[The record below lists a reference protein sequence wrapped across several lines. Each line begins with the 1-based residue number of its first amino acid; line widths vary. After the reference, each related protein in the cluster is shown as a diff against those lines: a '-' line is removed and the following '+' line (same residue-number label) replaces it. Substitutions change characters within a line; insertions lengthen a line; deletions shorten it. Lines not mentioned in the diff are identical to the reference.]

1 MVYFNAI
8 VLVSKNKKFLA
19 IKYTYLGLKRV
30 EAECRDSNDHVPC
43 NSYCHAEGLIKLN
56 RLIKFRLIKF

>member
-8 VLVSKNKKFLA
+8 VLVSKNTKFLA
-19 IKYTYLGLKRV
+19 IKYAYLGLKKV

-43 NSYCHAEGLIKLN
+43 NDILFVAKTSRPCTFSVFKLQ
-56 RLIKFRLIKF
+56 LP